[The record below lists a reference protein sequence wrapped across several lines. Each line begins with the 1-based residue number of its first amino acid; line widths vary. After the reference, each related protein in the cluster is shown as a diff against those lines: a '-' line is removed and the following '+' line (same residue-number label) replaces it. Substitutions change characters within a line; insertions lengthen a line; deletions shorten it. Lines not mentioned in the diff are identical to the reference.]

1 MIGTVVLV
9 VAERN
14 TKLPVRFIPTNGIIS
29 VVANHYILLMERDG
43 WLVTNRVAINVG
55 DTNIVVTVPNK
66 KPQS

>member
-1 MIGTVVLV
+1 MLV